1 MNLCLNLL
9 RTLNFMSP
17 FLKTI
22 FAPYYLVIY
31 NEIHQVPFVSTH
43 PIYMLILKYQSLFLP
58 TPALTL
64 QTVRFAVTEVDKMS
78 TRNFWELS
86 GKK

>member
-22 FAPYYLVIY
+22 FTPYYFVIY

-64 QTVRFAVTEVDKMS
+64 QTVRFAVN
-78 TRNFWELS
+78 NF
-86 GKK
+86 

>member
-17 FLKTI
+17 FLKTV

-31 NEIHQVPFVSTH
+31 NEIYQVPFVSTY
-43 PIYMLILKYQSLFLP
+43 PIYMLILKYQSLFLVAP
-58 TPALTL
+58 PALTL
-64 QTVRFAVTEVDKMS
+64 PTVKFAVNT
-78 TRNFWELS
+78 F
-86 GKK
+86 